1 LLFSQCTIDLDGMNI
16 TQSGDLYNYR
26 AYLETILSYG
36 NDAASSHLANSYWY
50 KDAGDMLPC
59 DPTKPES
66 KNTGFIDRWKT
77 ETE

>member
-1 LLFSQCTIDLDGMNI
+1 MNI